1 MVEPEPSPSPAIRVR
16 RVEGAPVVAVRLWLR
31 AGGRQEPIPG
41 QALLT
46 GRMLTEGTRRRDW
59 RRIAEEAEA
68 KGMILQSSGTFESI
82 GLSVDALAQDWE
94 LALEWAAEL
103 MLESSFPE
111 DRCAWLARQAAA
123 ELESLADQPEVK
135 TAWGFLEQ
143 LYAPHPRSRPLH
155 GDQASLLGLT
165 PADCA
170 AFHHRARAH
179 GILAAVTGVVD
190 EEAIHDRLLQLLGGV
205 AADAE
210 PFPEPPAPAGLAPRR
225 VVSTDAED
233 QAHLYAGHLT
243 VRRRDPDYAALEVLA
258 VILGSGAG
266 LTGRIPARI
275 REKEGLAYTAYAHT
289 VAGSGLDRG
298 RLVAYVGTSPATVE
312 KAERGVAEEIA
323 RLVEDGVEETEL
335 QEARAYLLGREPFRR
350 ETARQWAD
358 LLIEAEEYG
367 LPIDDFEHRKAEL
380 EAVDRA
386 AVEAA
391 ARRHVRPEELR
402 VTVGMPGKNVEGLS
416 GAVPGGR
423 GCSPVSF
430 RFPCN
435 ERTAVQGAICS
446 SAQKRDEI

>member
-1 MVEPEPSPSPAIRVR
+1 MASAPLFVRESGPATPPPVVRVR

-31 AGGRQEPIPG
+31 AGARQEPIPG

-59 RRIAEEAEA
+59 RRIAEEAED
-68 KGMILQSSGTFESI
+68 KGMILQSNGTFESI
-82 GLSVDALAQDWE
+82 GVSVDALAQDWE

-103 MLESSFPE
+103 LLEPAFPQ

-123 ELESLADQPEVK
+123 ELDSLADQPEVK

-155 GDQASLLGLT
+155 GNQESLLGLT

-170 AFHHRARAH
+170 LFHHRARAN
-179 GILAAVTGVVD
+179 GVLAAVAGVVD
-190 EEAIHDRLLQLLGGV
+190 EDAVRERLLALVGTPP
-205 AADAE
+205 ADAE
-210 PFPEPPAPAGLAPRR
+210 PFPEPPTPVGLSPRR
-225 VVSTDAED
+225 VLATDAED

-243 VRRRDPDYAALEVLA
+243 VPRRHPDYAALEVLA

-275 REKEGLAYTAYAHT
+275 REKEGLAYTAYAQT
-289 VAGSGLDRG
+289 VAGSGLDTG

-323 RLVEDGVEETEL
+323 RLVEDGIEAAEL
-335 QEARAYLLGREPFRR
+335 EEARAYLLGREPFRR
-350 ETARQWAD
+350 ETARQWSD

-367 LPIDDFEHRKAEL
+367 LPVDDFEHRKAEL
-380 EAVDRA
+380 EALDRA
-386 AVEAA
+386 TVEEA
-391 ARRHVRPEELR
+391 ARRHVRPDELR
-402 VTVGMPGKNVEGLS
+402 VTVGLPGEAPEPSV
-416 GAVPGGR
+416 
-423 GCSPVSF
+423 
-430 RFPCN
+430 
-435 ERTAVQGAICS
+435 
-446 SAQKRDEI
+446 